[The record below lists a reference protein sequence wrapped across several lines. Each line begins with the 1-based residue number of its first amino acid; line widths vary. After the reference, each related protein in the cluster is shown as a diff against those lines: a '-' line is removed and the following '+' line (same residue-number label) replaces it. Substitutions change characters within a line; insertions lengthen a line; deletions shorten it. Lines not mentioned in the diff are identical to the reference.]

1 MRISW
6 PVNVGIVFLAG
17 SALAYLAPVVVSLE
31 ATVLQKILS
40 LSSQSNDARIVSLL
54 FQVPTLGLPILVL
67 TYALA
72 YTAFHLST
80 KPHPLHLFVLLLPL
94 FIQGAWF
101 QYAAGTQPIPSVISS
116 LFATPQQL
124 VSWLAI
130 LLVASLA
137 LKHARRN
144 ENAA

>member
-1 MRISW
+1 MRIGW
-6 PVNVGIVFLAG
+6 PVNVGIAFLAG

-31 ATVLQKILS
+31 TAVLQKILT
-40 LSSQSNDARIVSLL
+40 LSSHSTDARFVSLL

-67 TYALA
+67 TYTLA

-94 FIQGAWF
+94 FIQGALF
-101 QYAAGTQPIPSVISS
+101 QYAAGTQPILSVISS
-116 LFATPQQL
+116 LFTTPQQL
-124 VSWLAI
+124 VSWLTI
-130 LLVASLA
+130 LLVGSLA
-137 LKHARRN
+137 LKHAQRN